1 MSKLDK
7 WLNDHL
13 NEKAVTVITTIS
25 SIFGVLL
32 AMAIFLWLPI
42 EIVDLFDNYL
52 LVNHDISKYHSLIE
66 GVLRIIIFI
75 LYMIAVSRMDMIKR
89 VFMYHGAEHKTIFCY
104 ENGLELNVENVR
116 KMSRFHPRCG
126 TAFMFVMLILSMVL
140 SFSLVLI
147 FPGLATIIGG
157 VIGGGV
163 HLLRKAIFGDGGRGK
178 AKEKA
183 RKQIDDAK
191 TTNRHHLYVNVI
203 KPFKQKLDKKK
214 NGTIKIIDTE
224 KDNIAA
230 IEKFLVIV
238 QNNIKHFANELKNK
252 EYGKL

>member
-1 MSKLDK
+1 MDNVLEEMEISLGDVGGFLAAVGSGALVGSSFT
-7 WLNDHL
+7 WL
-13 NEKAVTVITTIS
+13 
-25 SIFGVLL
+25 
-32 AMAIFLWLPI
+32 
-42 EIVDLFDNYL
+42 
-52 LVNHDISKYHSLIE
+52 
-66 GVLRIIIFI
+66 
-75 LYMIAVSRMDMIKR
+75 
-89 VFMYHGAEHKTIFCY
+89 
-104 ENGLELNVENVR
+104 
-116 KMSRFHPRCG
+116 
-126 TAFMFVMLILSMVL
+126 
-140 SFSLVLI
+140 